1 MRATPWRLRL
11 NHLNLALSSDDVLI
25 AIRVQCIIHSCIIRG
40 KGVVCPNSDPI
51 LVLKLVF
58 SKLGKRELILCTVP
72 IFQCLASTVAEI
84 SIGVP
89 NFFGGSP
96 SADPGQF
103 QS

>member
-1 MRATPWRLRL
+1 MCATPWRLRL

-25 AIRVQCIIHSCIIRG
+25 AIRVRCRIHSCIIRG
-40 KGVVCPNSDPI
+40 KGVVCPNSDP
-51 LVLKLVF
+51 VLKLVF

>member
-25 AIRVQCIIHSCIIRG
+25 AIRVQCRIHSCIVRG
-40 KGVVCPNSDPI
+40 KAVVCPNSDPI

-72 IFQCLASTVAEI
+72 ISQCLASTVAEI

-96 SADPGQF
+96 SIDPG
-103 QS
+103 